1 MLDFKITIDNVDID
15 DQSLTFDIKG
25 ERINGLHK
33 SIVNSLRRTLLS
45 AIPTVAFR
53 TELNDSDIIIV
64 KNNTSLHNE
73 FLLHRISLIPIY
85 VNPDDFSKQY
95 LFYLKVDCNPDIPVK
110 TITAND
116 FKIFPRKEEIDSKD
130 IKLEYYDLTSPLT
143 DDQKEEIFRPFDFKT
158 SKEYCIITELKSTN
172 SIETKQELELYGS
185 PSVSYA
191 YENSRWC
198 AVSCATYSFKKDD
211 VLFKKIL
218 KEKIVVNDIP
228 EEKYEEYEKELSI
241 SESERYFHRDISMEP
256 NYYEFKIDSTH
267 FMNSKELFIQASEIM
282 MDQIKILKDEFP
294 KISSGDDSILELQSN
309 KENVYK
315 IIVQGYDDTIGNT
328 LQSFISRYMIDNDS
342 LFSVC
347 GYKRT
352 HPLEETIVFYLTIN
366 VNHKISRANDTQK
379 IVNIIQELQEACD
392 NLINLY
398 ALIKKEAEKEL

>member
-1 MLDFKITIDNVDID
+1 MLDFEITIDNVDID

-33 SIVNSLRRTLLS
+33 STINSLRRTLLS

-116 FKIFPRKEEIDSKD
+116 FKIFPRKEEIDVKD

-143 DDQKEEIFRPFDFKT
+143 DDQKEEIFRPFHFKT

-172 SIETKQELELYGS
+172 SIETRQELELYGS

-211 VLFKKIL
+211 MLFKKVL

-228 EEKYEEYEKELSI
+228 EEKHEEYEKELSI
-241 SESERYFHRDISMEP
+241 SESERYFHRDSSMEP

-267 FMNSKELFIQASEIM
+267 FMNSKELFIQSNEIM

-294 KISSGDDSILELQSN
+294 KISSGDESILELQSN

-315 IIVQGYDDTIGNT
+315 IIIQGYDDTIGNT

-342 LFSVC
+342 LFSLC

-352 HPLEETIVFYLTIN
+352 HPLEEIIIFYLSLN
-366 VNHKISRANDTQK
+366 MNHKISRASDTQK